1 MARQGLDRDRVVDAA
16 TAIADA
22 EGVGAVTLARV
33 AADLGVRS
41 PSLYNHVD
49 GLDGLRRAIA
59 LRALRELHDTLR
71 DAATGRAGAEALVAL
86 AEAYRDYARAHPGR
100 YALTQTP
107 QPDDP
112 ELDAAA
118 DAVVG
123 VVVAALR
130 GFRLTDEDAIHATRA
145 FRATVHGFVDLE
157 TSGGFALGVD
167 VDESFR
173 RLIAAL
179 AAGLADQAS

>member
-1 MARQGLDRDRVVDAA
+1 VARQGLDRDRVVDAA

-100 YALTQTP
+100 YALTQT
-107 QPDDP
+107 
-112 ELDAAA
+112 
-118 DAVVG
+118 
-123 VVVAALR
+123 
-130 GFRLTDEDAIHATRA
+130 DAIHATRA